1 MTLQAIR
8 SIYEAPVIAAL
19 GALTPAVSCY
29 GDNQTYTDDDATT
42 EYALIRVNFTGTT
55 EVNLGASLE
64 NLRGVVIVECF
75 TPKNIGPARAQEMIT
90 SVMTALNNLNTCN
103 PHPSTGSYGR
113 VGEINGP
120 NFAALSDKPHYMASI
135 SCPFKAT
142 HLSQNLIKYEP
153 PCTNNA
159 PAVVS
164 TLFQRARPIPVSCSS
179 QVLTGTD
186 GSVWFQPAS
195 TEFCLKDYSDFPA
208 GTSITVP
215 SDHDFRVND
224 PVKFTAQ
231 GTGHIDANLTAG
243 TTYYVVAKTATTI
256 DVSASAGG
264 TAITLA
270 GDGGTGSADTGNTS
284 VNHIKIDYA
293 EFAAI
298 CQVKS
303 FSIDL
308 SREEIDTTVLPCA
321 VNTTGSLASFRTMQA
336 GFASGSGSMEVQF
349 TDDQTNLANRLL
361 GNSMRRN
368 QDGAEVRLFI
378 NTVGTTA
385 DPSLTD
391 SLYIQAPISIMGFS
405 LNVTPED
412 VIVGS
417 LTFSLSGQPTH
428 LLGN

>member
-1 MTLQAIR
+1 M
-8 SIYEAPVIAAL
+8 
-19 GALTPAVSCY
+19 
-29 GDNQTYTDDDATT
+29 
-42 EYALIRVNFTGTT
+42 
-55 EVNLGASLE
+55 
-64 NLRGVVIVECF
+64 
-75 TPKNIGPARAQEMIT
+75 
-90 SVMTALNNLNTCN
+90 
-103 PHPSTGSYGR
+103 
-113 VGEINGP
+113 
-120 NFAALSDKPHYMASI
+120 
-135 SCPFKAT
+135 
-142 HLSQNLIKYEP
+142 
-153 PCTNNA
+153 
-159 PAVVS
+159 
-164 TLFQRARPIPVSCSS
+164 
-179 QVLTGTD
+179 
-186 GSVWFQPAS
+186 WFQPAS

-224 PVKFTAQ
+224 PVKFTVQ
-231 GTGHIDANLTAG
+231 GSASISTALTAG

-256 DVSASAGG
+256 SVGTAAGG
-264 TAITLA
+264 SAITITA
-270 GDGGTGSADTGNTS
+270 DGGTGSADSSNTS

>member
-1 MTLQAIR
+1 M
-8 SIYEAPVIAAL
+8 
-19 GALTPAVSCY
+19 
-29 GDNQTYTDDDATT
+29 
-42 EYALIRVNFTGTT
+42 
-55 EVNLGASLE
+55 
-64 NLRGVVIVECF
+64 
-75 TPKNIGPARAQEMIT
+75 
-90 SVMTALNNLNTCN
+90 
-103 PHPSTGSYGR
+103 
-113 VGEINGP
+113 
-120 NFAALSDKPHYMASI
+120 
-135 SCPFKAT
+135 
-142 HLSQNLIKYEP
+142 
-153 PCTNNA
+153 
-159 PAVVS
+159 
-164 TLFQRARPIPVSCSS
+164 PVSCTS
-179 QVLTGTD
+179 QVLQGTD

-195 TEFCLKDYSDFPA
+195 TEFCLKDYTDFPA

-224 PVKFTAQ
+224 PVKFTSQ
-231 GTGHIDANLTAG
+231 GSGHIDANLTAG
-243 TTYYVVAKTATTI
+243 TTYYVVAKASTTI

-270 GDGGTGSADTGNTS
+270 GDGGTGSADSANTS

-293 EFAAI
+293 EFAAV

-303 FSIDL
+303 FSLDL
-308 SREEIDTTVLPCA
+308 SREEIDTTVLPCT

-368 QDGAEVRLFI
+368 QDGASVRLFI

-385 DPSLTD
+385 SPSLTD
-391 SLYIQAPISIMGFS
+391 SLYIEAPISIMGFS
-405 LNVTPED
+405 LNVSPED

-417 LTFSLSGQPTH
+417 LSFSLSGQPTH